1 MRDLGA
7 GHFRAG
13 PVGAAEAADAVGA
26 VGAVDAVGAGG
37 SGAGRSGARRFR
49 TALAHAVLTTLLAL
63 SLVGGAAGWASASGE
78 AVAGGPPPGTAAWR
92 ADDSFGGRLP
102 DPVTAS
108 PAEVAAFFAGL
119 SGPQRHRLVAAHPGV
134 VGNLDGV
141 PVALRYEANAAAGP
155 HVLAYDPRG
164 RGLVARV
171 VGDLDTA
178 THVAVVVPGSDID
191 LASSARLTR
200 WATDLR
206 EAAGEDTAVIAW
218 AGYTTPHGIGADL
231 ATGRLAE
238 AGAKRLTRFTEGLDA
253 AGLPAPA
260 LFCHSYG
267 SVVCGLAASR
277 TDARDL
283 VVMGSPGM
291 RAENVAALRTGAHVW
306 AAESPH
312 DWITHVPHTEF
323 LGLGHGPDPTSPG
336 FGATVLPATDVP
348 AHDAYFTPGTSTLT
362 AFGAIAEGALR

>member
-1 MRDLGA
+1 RGRGGGLRGGTIRREAFRRAASQD
-7 GHFRAG
+7 RAG
-13 PVGAAEAADAVGA
+13 PRRTDHPARPLARRGRGGLGLGERGGRGGRSASRHGGLACGRLLRREAARPRLRAPRRGRRLLRRAQRPGAAPARRRAPGSSSAIFDGVLVAVRGQR
-26 VGAVDAVGAGG
+26 G
-37 SGAGRSGARRFR
+37 GRSAR
-49 TALAHAVLTTLLAL
+49 AVL
-63 SLVGGAAGWASASGE
+63 
-78 AVAGGPPPGTAAWR
+78 
-92 ADDSFGGRLP
+92 
-102 DPVTAS
+102 
-108 PAEVAAFFAGL
+108 
-119 SGPQRHRLVAAHPGV
+119 
-134 VGNLDGV
+134 
-141 PVALRYEANAAAGP
+141 
-155 HVLAYDPRG
+155 YDPRG

-218 AGYTTPHGIGADL
+218 AGYTTPDGIGVDL

-291 RAENVAALRTGAHVW
+291 RADDVAALRTGARVW

-362 AFGAIAEGALR
+362 AFGAIAGGELR

>member
-1 MRDLGA
+1 M
-7 GHFRAG
+7 
-13 PVGAAEAADAVGA
+13 
-26 VGAVDAVGAGG
+26 
-37 SGAGRSGARRFR
+37 
-49 TALAHAVLTTLLAL
+49 AL
-63 SLVGGAAGWASASGE
+63 SLVGGAAGWASASSE
-78 AVAGGPPPGTAAWR
+78 AVPGGPPPGTAAWL
-92 ADDSFGGRLP
+92 ADDSLGRPLP
-102 DPVTAS
+102 DPATAS

-119 SGPQRHRLVAAHPGV
+119 SGPERHRLVAAHPTV
-134 VGNLDGV
+134 VGNLDGA

-164 RGLVARV
+164 RGLIAQVA
-171 VGDLDTA
+171 GDLDTA

-191 LASSARLTR
+191 VSTFGRLNR

-218 AGYTTPHGIGADL
+218 AGYTTPSGIGIDL

-253 AGLPAPA
+253 VGLPDPA

-283 VVMGSPGM
+283 AVMGSPGM
-291 RAENVAALRTGAHVW
+291 RAADVAALRTGARVW

-312 DWITHVPHTEF
+312 DWITHIPHVEF
-323 LGLGHGPDPTSPG
+323 LGAGHGPDPTSPG
-336 FGATVLPATDVP
+336 FGARVLPATDVP

-362 AFGAIAEGALR
+362 AFGAIARGELR